1 MKLFLL
7 SLIPVGYRTEIT
19 AYPAVNFSLF
29 STSSHFFFPFTFD
42 FFLYNNPKPHR
53 ESLPD
58 GNIPTSLT
66 DSSHAPGY
74 VPMHRT
80 DTERRRQR
88 EIGQTVVRR
97 YTLYQRRYQLR

>member
-1 MKLFLL
+1 MRLLAAVAAFNLEGFAIVKLFLL

-66 DSSHAPGY
+66 DSSHAPR
-74 VPMHRT
+74 VCTHAP
-80 DTERRRQR
+80 D
-88 EIGQTVVRR
+88 R
-97 YTLYQRRYQLR
+97 Y